1 MHSDDIELSSRE
13 LQPIGGFPS
22 VADKIA
28 SDVDKTT
35 TIYRRFDKL
44 SARNILLLQA
54 ELAELERLQDR
65 YNAEDRK
72 RMDDEVVTEGQ
83 RDWREFEKNAAK
95 TDRYG
100 QTTQSHISCLPE
112 PEYISVHPPS
122 NTTPNTGPNHTNST
136 RDDGKCPS

>member
-1 MHSDDIELSSRE
+1 MHSGDIELSSRE
-13 LQPIGGFPS
+13 LRPIGGFPS

-65 YNAEDRK
+65 YDAEDRK
-72 RMDDEVVTEGQ
+72 QMDYVVIDG
-83 RDWREFEKNAAK
+83 RSDWREFVKNAAE

-100 QTTQSHISCLPE
+100 KILHPREKEKMDLAIRIRGKLKEYRKKLSKE
-112 PEYISVHPPS
+112 PKSY
-122 NTTPNTGPNHTNST
+122 
-136 RDDGKCPS
+136 

>member
-1 MHSDDIELSSRE
+1 MHPGDIELSNRE

-22 VADKIA
+22 VAEKIA

-54 ELAELERLQDR
+54 ELAELERLQER
-65 YNAEDRK
+65 YDAEDRK
-72 RMDDEVVTEGQ
+72 RMDGVVIDG
-83 RDWREFEKNAAK
+83 RHDWKEFVKNAAE

-100 QTTQSHISCLPE
+100 KLLHPREKEKMDLAIRIRGKLK
-112 PEYISVHPPS
+112 EYCKHLSEELKS
-122 NTTPNTGPNHTNST
+122 YET
-136 RDDGKCPS
+136 DL

>member
-35 TIYRRFDKL
+35 TIYRRFDKR

-100 QTTQSHISCLPE
+100 QLLHPREKKKMDLAIRIRGKLKEYRKKLSTEPKSH
-112 PEYISVHPPS
+112 
-122 NTTPNTGPNHTNST
+122 
-136 RDDGKCPS
+136 